1 MHTSPSVTADPPR
14 PTPTAPAAP
23 QTYAPRPPGSEA
35 LASQAF
41 AAFKDSVGAGLG
53 FVTVGLAFG
62 ALVTQSGLQWWWAG
76 LSAALA
82 FGGSFEFLL
91 IGLVTAVAPLATIGV
106 SAFMVNVRHVF
117 YALSFPLHRIP
128 GRVGKTYSTFAL
140 CDEAYALA
148 AGEQARDWTGRRIV
162 CLQLFLH
169 MYWVGSAIAGALL
182 GSLIPKSVTGLD
194 FALTALFAVL
204 AVDAV
209 RDLRGDVPTPVLA
222 LLSALAARLLFPG
235 EMLLA
240 AFGLFT
246 AALLARHFAVNRTS
260 DGQNDLNGQ
269 NDQNGLNGQ
278 RDQDGL
284 SGLDGTGP
292 TTGGELGGS
301 TTLAGGDLSTA
312 VPGTTLPGA
321 TPKNGSNHS
330 NHSSGN
336 PNHA

>member
-1 MHTSPSVTADPPR
+1 MHTSPPVTVDPPR
-14 PTPTAPAAP
+14 PAPAPPAAP
-23 QTYAPRPPGSEA
+23 VSPTI
-35 LASQAF
+35 ASQAL

-169 MYWVGSAIAGALL
+169 MYWVGSAVAGALL

-209 RDLRGDVPTPVLA
+209 RDLRGDLPTPVLA

-246 AALLARHFAVNRTS
+246 AGLLARHFVVSGNP
-260 DGQNDLNGQ
+260 NG
-269 NDQNGLNGQ
+269 
-278 RDQDGL
+278 RDERGGRD
-284 SGLDGTGP
+284 SLDGVQP
-292 TTGGELGGS
+292 NCD
-301 TTLAGGDLSTA
+301 TLAGGDLSTA
-312 VPGTTLPGA
+312 LPGTAPHHT
-321 TPKNGSNHS
+321 SNHNRNHNR
-330 NHSSGN
+330 NHSGGN
-336 PNHA
+336 PSHA